1 MGFEASPP
9 NEFRA
14 SLRGGARKP
23 VVVAEKYAQS
33 DPSAEGLEGVK
44 VPRSEFRRKDQRGED
59 RHRLA
64 DEHAVVR
71 HAGESHTVELIN
83 VSQGGAMIV
92 ADFAPHLWDQVYLVL
107 GESGAVECAV
117 TWIRDGKIG
126 LEFAHETQIDCDR
139 GMHDELLRDVIR
151 NSFPDVEMKARP
163 ANAELGDGND
173 QKRDA
178 HRHPLIWG
186 GVLHHDFEW
195 QAARV
200 RNISAT
206 GALIECTT
214 EVPVGANVFL
224 DLQEAGRIGAQVS
237 WTRGDQ
243 MGLLFAMPF
252 DVSSLSKATP
262 ILATKSTVKSHFA
275 PYGRGCDQS
284 PWAPEWKRLSIDD
297 LGAELGG

>member
-23 VVVAEKYAQS
+23 VIVAEKYAQS

-71 HAGESHTVELIN
+71 HEGESHAVELIN
-83 VSQGGAMIV
+83 LSQGGAMVV
-92 ADFAPHLWDQVYLVL
+92 ADFSPNLWDQAFLVL
-107 GESGAVECAV
+107 GEGGELECAV
-117 TWIRDGKIG
+117 TWIRDGKLG
-126 LEFAHETQIDCDR
+126 LVFAHETQIDCDSTTR
-139 GMHDELLRDVIR
+139 DDLLRDVIR
-151 NSFPDVEMKARP
+151 NSFPDVEIKERP
-163 ANAELGDGND
+163 ASEPD
-173 QKRDA
+173 QKRA
-178 HRHPLIWG
+178 ATRHPLIWS

-195 QAARV
+195 EAARL

-206 GALIECTT
+206 GALIECSAK
-214 EVPVGANVFL
+214 VQAGANVYL
-224 DLQEAGRIGAQVS
+224 DLKEAGRVAARIS
-237 WTRGDQ
+237 WSRGDQ
-243 MGLLFAMPF
+243 IGLLFDEPF
-252 DVSSLSKATP
+252 DVASLSKAKP
-262 ILATKSTVKSHFA
+262 ILASKAAAKPHFA
-275 PYGRGCDQS
+275 PYGRECDQS
-284 PWAPEWKRLSIDD
+284 PWAPQWNRLSIDD

>member
-33 DPSAEGLEGVK
+33 DPSEDGLGAVK

-71 HAGESHTVELIN
+71 HGGESHSVELIN
-83 VSQGGAMIV
+83 LSQGGAMVV
-92 ADFAPHLWDQVYLVL
+92 ADFAPNLWDQAYLVL
-107 GESGAVECAV
+107 GESGEVECAV
-117 TWIRDGKIG
+117 TWIRDGKLG
-126 LEFAHETQIDCDR
+126 LEFAHETQIDCDPGTR
-139 GMHDELLRDVIR
+139 DELLRQVIR
-151 NSFPDVEMKARP
+151 NSFPEVEINARP
-163 ANAELGDGND
+163 VNQREDSHD
-173 QKRDA
+173 QKRSA
-178 HRHPLIWG
+178 ARHPLIWS

-206 GALIECTT
+206 GALIECSA
-214 EVPVGANVFL
+214 EVAAGARVFL
-224 DLQEAGRIGAQVS
+224 DLKEAGRIAAAVS
-237 WTRGDQ
+237 WRREDQ
-243 MGLLFAMPF
+243 IGLLFATPF

-262 ILATKSTVKSHFA
+262 ILASKTGRKSHFA

-284 PWAPEWKRLSIDD
+284 PWAPEWNRLSVDE